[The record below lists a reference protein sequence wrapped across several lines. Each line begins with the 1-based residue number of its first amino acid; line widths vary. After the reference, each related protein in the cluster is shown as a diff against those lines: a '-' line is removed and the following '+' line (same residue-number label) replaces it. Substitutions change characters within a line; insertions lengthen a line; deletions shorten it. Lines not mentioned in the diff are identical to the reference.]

1 MQFSSTAPIYLQ
13 ITEGIMDSILEGEY
27 PPGGRLPS
35 VRDYAVKVQ
44 VNANTV
50 MRAYEWL
57 QQQQVIHNK
66 RGIGYFVMPE
76 ARNRILQMRRNIFFA
91 READYF
97 FGRMALLGITPDEV
111 GEMYRKFLAAPK
123 T

>member
-111 GEMYRKFLAAPK
+111 GDMYRKFLAAPK